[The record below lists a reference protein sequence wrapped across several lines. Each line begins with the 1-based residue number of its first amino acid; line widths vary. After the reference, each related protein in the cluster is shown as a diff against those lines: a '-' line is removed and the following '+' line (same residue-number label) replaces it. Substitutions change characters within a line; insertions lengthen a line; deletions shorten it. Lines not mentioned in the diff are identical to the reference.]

1 MARMTVSGL
10 DGQLAQFE
18 QLARQSE
25 EACKAAV
32 TAGGKALAPA
42 LSKAAPVLKSARR
55 GVTPGA
61 LRDSIKVSK
70 PKVGGAGDGVYVEVK
85 PEGSDHGQSLAKI
98 GNILE
103 YGRSNMAA
111 QPWFESTIME
121 NEEAVKAAMAAEF
134 AHYQRMNGG

>member
-1 MARMTVSGL
+1 MAKVSVDGL

-18 QLARQSE
+18 ALARSSE

-32 TAGGKALAPA
+32 KAGGKVLEAALI
-42 LSKAAPVLKSARR
+42 KAAPVLKKAHR

-61 LRDSIKVSK
+61 LRDSIKAGT
-70 PKVGGAGDGVYVEVK
+70 PKAGGAGDGVYCEVK

-103 YGRSNMAA
+103 YGRTGMDA
-111 QPWFESTIME
+111 QPWFYSTILE
-121 NEEAVKAAMAAEF
+121 NEAAIQGTMAAEF
-134 AHYQRMNGG
+134 AHIQRMQGG